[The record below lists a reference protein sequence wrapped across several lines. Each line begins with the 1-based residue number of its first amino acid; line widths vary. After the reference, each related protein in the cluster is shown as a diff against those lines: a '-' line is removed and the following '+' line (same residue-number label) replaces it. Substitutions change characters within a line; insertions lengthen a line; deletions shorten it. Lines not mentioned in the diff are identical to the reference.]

1 MLSPDKIL
9 TEVSARSTRQVVERP
24 AGFDAIVIGAGA
36 SGGMAAR
43 LLCEAGLEVLVLDA
57 GWRPPFLTQPI
68 RQATAASIARLADP
82 RALRFLPPRIIY
94 KGRQVL
100 KALGKRRQPVQSICY
115 AWERDPAAFVDDL
128 ENPYETAEGCEYAW
142 LRTRKAGGRVFV
154 PGHGRQ
160 YYRFSEHEFAPRDG
174 LSPAWP
180 FAPNE
185 LAPWYDRAE
194 AILGL
199 SGSTENIADVPD
211 SLIANDLKPTEAEA
225 EVAGKIQ
232 ARWPDAPVIAG
243 RYATPPNHIEAAA
256 ATGNLFAR
264 RGAVVREVL
273 TADTGEATGVAWHDR
288 ASGERLE
295 AHAPIVFC
303 CASPMES
310 ARILMLSQSA
320 LSPEGI
326 GARSG
331 MLGRNLM
338 DHVLVKVEGIGPRL
352 PGTPYAP
359 PDGRCSFLPRF
370 DRAIDPGKWG
380 ERGFGIQLYRTPG
393 DGDRSW
399 FTAVAFGEMLP
410 DPKNHVRLHPTRKD
424 AWGIPSLVIDARL
437 SARDNAMAG
446 AMGEALNSLAGLCEA
461 KLTLTPDGPAVPG
474 TSAHECGTARM
485 AARPEDGVLDAF
497 NQCWD
502 VPGLYVTDA
511 SSFPSQGFQNPTLTV
526 MALTAR
532 ACDHAIKKKGGQLAP
547 TAPDTSLAEN
557 A

>member
-1 MLSPDKIL
+1 MPSPDKTL
-9 TEVSARSTRQVVERP
+9 SEVSVRSTRQVLERP

-36 SGGMAAR
+36 SGGWAAR

-57 GWRPPFLTQPI
+57 GWRAPFLTQPI
-68 RQATAASIARLADP
+68 RQATAASIARMADP
-82 RALRFLPPRIIY
+82 RALRFLPPRVIY

-100 KALGKRRQPVQSICY
+100 KALGRRRQPVQSLCY
-115 AWERDPAAFVDDL
+115 AWERDPAAFVDDI
-128 ENPYETAEGCEYAW
+128 ENPYETAEGRDYAW
-142 LRTRKAGGRVFV
+142 LRTRKAGGRVCV

-180 FAPNE
+180 FAPE
-185 LAPWYDRAE
+185 TLDDWYTRAE
-194 AILGL
+194 AALGL
-199 SGSTENIADVPD
+199 SGGVDGIADVPD
-211 SLIANDLKPTEAEA
+211 SEIAHLLTPTEAEA
-225 EVAGKIQ
+225 EVVEKIEEK
-232 ARWPDAPVIAG
+232 WPGQPVIAG
-243 RYATPPNHIEAAA
+243 RYAAPPNNLKIAA

-264 RGAVVREVL
+264 RGAIVREVL
-273 TADTGEATGVAWHDR
+273 AGKDGRAAGVAWHDR

-295 AHAPIVFC
+295 ARAPIVFS
-303 CASPMES
+303 CASPLES
-310 ARILMLSQSA
+310 ARILMLSHA
-320 LSPEGI
+320 PLSQDGI

-352 PGTPYAP
+352 PGKPYSP

-370 DRAIDPGKWG
+370 DRASDPGKWG

-410 DPKNHVRLHPTRKD
+410 DPDNHVRLHPTRTD
-424 AWGIPSLVIDARL
+424 AWGIPSLVIDAGL
-437 SARDNAMAG
+437 SARDTAMAG
-446 AMGEALNSLAGLCEA
+446 AMDEALRELSGLCEVN
-461 KLTLTPDGPAVPG
+461 LTVEPSVATPG

-485 AARPEDGVLDAF
+485 AGRPEDGVLDSF

-502 VPGLYVTDA
+502 MPGLYVTDA
-511 SSFPSQGFQNPTLTV
+511 ASFPSQGFQNPTLTV
-526 MALTAR
+526 LALTAR
-532 ACDHAIKKKGGQLAP
+532 ACEHAVKAKGGQLAP
-547 TAPDTSLAEN
+547 TAPAIAVSETA
-557 A
+557 